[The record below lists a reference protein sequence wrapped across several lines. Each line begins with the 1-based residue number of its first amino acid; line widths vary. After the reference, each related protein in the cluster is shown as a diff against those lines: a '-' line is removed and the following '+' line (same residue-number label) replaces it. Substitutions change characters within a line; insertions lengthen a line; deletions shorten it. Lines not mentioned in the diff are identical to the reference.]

1 VSAVPLVLSVSSTIH
16 PAVPAL
22 ANAFGWVAGAI
33 GIATGWPQVV
43 RLWVGRRHEGLSLT
57 ANVLGVLYATAWLL
71 YGVANH
77 STVQVVTNIL
87 GVAGLVAILIG
98 HLVLARAATRQWL
111 PLLVVGLA
119 VLLAVF
125 SIGAR
130 PLGITASI
138 ATISGV
144 APQVV
149 VLAKNRIAG
158 ISDAA
163 GVSRTRWGMSFAAN
177 LLWVSYGLVVGDPVI
192 IFNSSVIAAFGAAIV
207 ILAAEPRPLSVAGID
222 LEPEYAVAA

>member
-1 VSAVPLVLSVSSTIH
+1 
-16 PAVPAL
+16 
-22 ANAFGWVAGAI
+22 
-33 GIATGWPQVV
+33 
-43 RLWVGRRHEGLSLT
+43 
-57 ANVLGVLYATAWLL
+57 
-71 YGVANH
+71 
-77 STVQVVTNIL
+77 VQIITNIL

-98 HLVLARAATRQWL
+98 HLVLSRPATRQWL
-111 PLLVVGLA
+111 PLLVTGLA
-119 VLLAVF
+119 VLFVVF

-149 VLAKNRIAG
+149 VLARSRWAG

-177 LLWVSYGLVVGDPVI
+177 LLWVSYGLLVRDLVIVV
-192 IFNSSVIAAFGAAIV
+192 NSAVIAAFGAAIV
-207 ILAAEPRPLSVAGID
+207 VLAAEPRGLAVSGLEI
-222 LEPEYAVAA
+222 EPEYAVAA